1 MFSSSISRPHRQD
14 PTRAVKCFFKH
25 QTWAP
30 LQPGEPESATIED
43 AEFPRELFQE
53 LEKDLNE
60 SQDVLP
66 ATARKFQEW
75 DVGLL
80 ERFDVGEEVLGEQDG
95 TGEEMEGTE
104 GLGLGDDSEERR
116 GRQALRRSLS
126 QESLD

>member
-1 MFSSSISRPHRQD
+1 MFSSSITRPHRSD
-14 PTRAVKCFFKH
+14 PTRAIKCFFKK

-43 AEFPRELFQE
+43 VEFPKELYDE
-53 LEKDLNE
+53 LEKSLDK

-66 ATARKFQEW
+66 ATARRFQEW

-80 ERFDVGEEVLGEQDG
+80 ERFDVGEEVLGEQEVP
-95 TGEEMEGTE
+95 GEEMEGVE
-104 GLGLGDDSEERR
+104 GLGLGDESEERR
-116 GRQALRRSLS
+116 GRELRRSLS